1 MRIFK
6 LPLRVFA
13 VMGKEVVEVLRRPRT
28 LVGIVAGPVLI
39 LGLFGIGYVGQ
50 PPLRVELVI
59 PPGIGLPT
67 DAARFASIVGDQL
80 SIVGVSGDQAE
91 GRDVLRR
98 NAADL
103 LVIVPPDAKDLLTR
117 GEQAVLDIEYDTV
130 SPYRALVARAA
141 ADAITAG
148 VNREIIRAAAQEAAD
163 RVTAA
168 GQTVTIRPAVV
179 ASPTWAQVVNLAP
192 SAPNLVAFYGI
203 MVLALIVQHT
213 VVTVSSLSMLHDRR
227 RGMLD
232 LFRVSPVGS
241 GEILAGKYA
250 AFSLLGTVV
259 ALAVLAILVFA
270 FGVPFLAGPGGVLGA
285 IALLVVASIGI
296 GTVVALL
303 SDTDRQAIQVSLL
316 ILLASVFFSGLALDL
331 NQFSAPVRMIGDLL
345 PVTQAGTLLQDLM
358 LRGAATDTWGM
369 TSLAMMAGGLFAVG
383 WLILR
388 RQMVRPA

>member
-1 MRIFK
+1 V
-6 LPLRVFA
+6 PLRVFA

-28 LVGIVAGPVLI
+28 LIGIVAGPVLI
-39 LGLFGIGYVGQ
+39 LGVFGIGYVGQ

-59 PPGIGLPT
+59 PPGIGLAT
-67 DAARFASIVGDQL
+67 DPASFASIAGGRV
-80 SIVGVSGDQAE
+80 SIAGVSGVPAD
-91 GRDVLRR
+91 GRDVLQRHV
-98 NAADL
+98 ADL
-103 LVIVPPDAKDLLTR
+103 LVIVPPDARDRLSR
-117 GEQAVLDIEYDTV
+117 GEQAVLDVEYDTV
-130 SPYRALVARAA
+130 SPYQAFVSMAA
-141 ADAITAG
+141 ADAIVAG
-148 VNREIIRAAAQEAAD
+148 VNREIIQAAATQVAATEAA
-163 RVTAA
+163 AA
-168 GQTVTIRPAVV
+168 GRPVAIAPAFV
-179 ASPTWAQVVNLAP
+179 ASPTRSDVVNLAP
-192 SAPNLVAFYGI
+192 SAPNIVAFYGI

-259 ALAVLAILVFA
+259 ALAVLAILVLA
-270 FGVPFLAGPGGVLGA
+270 FGVPFLAGPAGVLGA
-285 IALLVVASIGI
+285 IALLVTASIGM

-316 ILLASVFFSGLALDL
+316 LLLASVFFSGLAIDL
-331 NQFSAPVRMIGDLL
+331 NQFSAPVRMIGELL
-345 PVTQAGTLLQDLM
+345 PVTQAGTLLQDLL
-358 LRGAATDTWGM
+358 LRGAAADAWGM
-369 TSLAMMAGGLFAVG
+369 TSLAMMAGGLFALG